1 MEKISSMKRSR
12 NWRPTDG
19 YEPACPKNMFLD
31 LKSKEN
37 DREEYLSDKVRE
49 YLQSLGMLSESS
61 KLDNLFYSPLEQ
73 VIQKSNFWTQNNDY
87 DEADIYRYMGEDALQ
102 TDAAYELNQALM
114 MFFKENNIPIVLV
127 VESTDP
133 SNNSKTVLHPKHSN
147 YPNKVILGGFQSLT
161 KSSRIL
167 IVLHMATFSDEFNP
181 DDVNSS
187 SISRQVARIIRHEVI
202 HADQLDKRS
211 KNQNI
216 SRKKAKKAYQDQGL
230 VPGPGEDTRTQYLSS
245 HIEIDAYAHEIAE
258 ELYDLAG
265 YEGALDIL
273 RNKKKVLDYPVSEQT
288 KEYLYDYADEDFSFK
303 LVKKVYTHLEN
314 FKNSKVLESRIIKRI
329 LKEGLTSY
337 DVEDV
342 YSTAQLAHLG
352 QKRRTGEDYFTHP
365 RAVAN
370 IVRKYYPK
378 DTRAYLVALLHDT
391 IEDTEEVGNL
401 SVKELTSMI
410 GASIGD
416 PDEAKDI
423 LDAVNALTHAKN
435 QPYTEYVQGL
445 SSNPMA
451 LKVKLADMMHNL
463 SSTPTERQ
471 KAKYEKAIND
481 LSQRHSGN
489 IPGISM
495 KHVSDLLNL
504 AESRMRSS
512 TTTELLSSRSEI
524 FERSYVTNVLGLDI
538 PLNESY
544 PYTPSFERRI
554 IQEQLLMENW
564 FSDILQKGKDVL
576 LSAKDGI
583 AQYGKEAWSILSGF
597 YRAIKEGKAKQLASA
612 IATKTLKQFFKP
624 IRSALKFLVEKL
636 PQWGMPT
643 FAKAAQKAL
652 DFIQGA
658 VDGAKKLKGWKAV
671 AGFSGVAIGMT
682 WLWNAVGEYIEE
694 LKELVGG
701 WAAGMKLSLTEAD
714 DGKIQ
719 KIKDWLKETGKN
731 MLAALVGDKVKS
743 IIKTVASAPGVA
755 AFWEAAKAVGEGAQL
770 VIDALAAGTKRFV
783 DRDDDAKKMNAS
795 IASQNESVLRKL
807 IREQLENEVIMIPPP
822 PPDEYRA
829 YETLVVNTIPANPDI
844 SDTLYEM
851 LDNDITSLFHSIL
864 VGNGHEVKR
873 KEVKKLKN
881 SIKPIVK
888 FHKIYFNAPRP
899 SQLAAR
905 MGVDFEYDHLESAQT
920 PSYPSGHAAQGY
932 YMAEMLSRKYP
943 KCAEELFGLADLIA
957 DSRLER
963 GVHLPSDIE
972 AGKLMAQKLA
982 SRSV

>member
-1 MEKISSMKRSR
+1 MKRDR
-12 NWRPTDG
+12 NWRPSDG

-31 LKSKEN
+31 LKPSEN
-37 DREEYLSDKVRE
+37 DREEYLNDKVRE

-73 VIQKSNFWTQNNDY
+73 AIQKSNFWTQNNDY
-87 DEADIYRYMGEDALQ
+87 DEADLHRYMGEDALQ

-181 DDVNSS
+181 ADVNSS

-211 KNQNI
+211 KNQKI

-230 VPGPGEDTRTQYLSS
+230 VPGVGEDTRTQYLSS

-303 LVKKVYTHLEN
+303 LVKKVYTHLQN

-416 PDEAKDI
+416 PAEAKDI
-423 LDAVNALTHAKN
+423 LDAVNSLTHAKN

-471 KAKYEKAIND
+471 KAKYEKAISS
-481 LSQRHSGN
+481 LSQQYSGN
-489 IPGISM
+489 IPGISTQ
-495 KHVSDLLNL
+495 HVSDLL
-504 AESRMRSS
+504 
-512 TTTELLSSRSEI
+512 
-524 FERSYVTNVLGLDI
+524 D
-538 PLNESY
+538 
-544 PYTPSFERRI
+544 
-554 IQEQLLMENW
+554 
-564 FSDILQKGKDVL
+564 
-576 LSAKDGI
+576 
-583 AQYGKEAWSILSGF
+583 
-597 YRAIKEGKAKQLASA
+597 
-612 IATKTLKQFFKP
+612 
-624 IRSALKFLVEKL
+624 
-636 PQWGMPT
+636 
-643 FAKAAQKAL
+643 
-652 DFIQGA
+652 
-658 VDGAKKLKGWKAV
+658 
-671 AGFSGVAIGMT
+671 
-682 WLWNAVGEYIEE
+682 
-694 LKELVGG
+694 
-701 WAAGMKLSLTEAD
+701 LTE
-714 DGKIQ
+714 
-719 KIKDWLKETGKN
+719 TKN
-731 MLAALVGDKVKS
+731 
-743 IIKTVASAPGVA
+743 T
-755 AFWEAAKAVGEGAQL
+755 
-770 VIDALAAGTKRFV
+770 
-783 DRDDDAKKMNAS
+783 
-795 IASQNESVLRKL
+795 LREF
-807 IREQLENEVIMIPPP
+807 IREQLESEVVIIPNPP
-822 PPDEYRA
+822 LPNQRA
-829 YETLVVNTIPANPDI
+829 KEVLELKRMSRNPDI
-844 SDTLYEM
+844 SDALYEM
-851 LDNDITSLFHSIL
+851 LDDDITSLFHSIL

-873 KEVKKLKN
+873 RDVKKLKN

-972 AGKLMAQKLA
+972 AGKLLAQKLA
-982 SRSV
+982 SRSA